1 MRAFSEI
8 IASFRRSGPF
18 PIELDYVFE
27 NEAALKEFYNKP
39 EEQAILHK
47 GLLKIVEDDGNGNQA
62 LYWVTR
68 KKTNDEL
75 EFTKLVTSNT
85 GETIEDLILRL
96 DQEIKDRANADDAI
110 WGTRYHIDIPDDLNS
125 LKDIADE
132 ITKIRTHLS
141 NLDSEDINLHD
152 RIDNLQEELDSTQ
165 TGAGL
170 NEDGTYSPNQKTHF
184 LRKTV
189 SITDALAVLDEML
202 EKSFFFRL
210 LDTEE
215 TPSLKLNIDR
225 QVTGTIISGDVK
237 VSTSDGNGII
247 TKNDGLF
254 YKLATE
260 YVDGVLTIKVNDNI
274 IGVHTIGL
282 SAIVDTA
289 VYDPDTEE
297 LVIVFKLLTGD
308 KQTVRIPV
316 GTLIREWEVDNSI
329 PDKVVELEK
338 TIAMGTGADKLSA
351 DVRIFQSK
359 DNILVKNGNS
369 LYVKGTS
376 DNITHNSES
385 LDSVIDE
392 IKTSVTSHI
401 SDFNNPHRVTPAQIG
416 AISLAEVQILL
427 KSKAD
432 LVNGKLPIEQ
442 LPDGTFNWIE
452 ADYEPAAKKTR

>member
-8 IASFRRSGPF
+8 IASFKRSGPF
-18 PIELDYVFE
+18 PIESDYIFE
-27 NEAALKEFYNKP
+27 NEARLKDYYETP
-39 EEQAILHK
+39 EEKAILHK
-47 GLLKIVEDDGNGNQA
+47 GLLKVVEDDGEGNQA
-62 LYWVTR
+62 LYWVTK

-75 EFTKLVTSNT
+75 EFTKLVASNN
-85 GETIEDLILRL
+85 GETISDLLTRL
-96 DQEIKDRANADDAI
+96 DQEVKDRINADDAI
-110 WGTRYHIDIPDDLNS
+110 WGTKDHTSVPDDLNS
-125 LKDIADE
+125 LKDIAEE
-132 ITKIRTHLS
+132 IAKIRKS
-141 NLDSEDINLHD
+141 LDGLNESTSS
-152 RIDNLQEELDSTQ
+152 LQEELDNTQ
-165 TGAGL
+165 VGAGL
-170 NEDGTYSPNQKTHF
+170 NEDGSYTPKSDAHF
-184 LRKTV
+184 ISKTV
-189 SITDALAVLDEML
+189 SITDALAVLDDML
-202 EKSFFFRL
+202 NKSFFYRL
-210 LDTEE
+210 LGTEE
-215 TPSLKLNIDR
+215 TPSLKLDIDR
-225 QVTGTIISGDVK
+225 QITGTTISGEVK

-385 LDSVIDE
+385 LDSVIDGV
-392 IKTSVTSHI
+392 KTSI
-401 SDFNNPHRVTPAQIG
+401 STHVNDFNNPHRLTAAQIG
-416 AISLAEVQILL
+416 AISSAEVQILL

-432 LVNGKLPIEQ
+432 LINGKLPIEQ
-442 LPDGTFNWIE
+442 LPDGLLNWI
-452 ADYEPAAKKTR
+452 DVDDEPTTEETR